1 MSIPVG
7 FSPSDFFYKNVTV
20 PTVIKND
27 KNQGKDMCDISEN
40 VLKERIIAYFSDLS
54 YNPVGKQPKI
64 LNRAGQ
70 CIIEKAT
77 DSTGTTAD
85 NWTMVYTKD
94 SKGNQ
99 MCTCSQVPTGVTP
112 YISESASSFNATSD
126 LNPTKVSK
134 YTCKN
139 STNISINDTGFSEIS
154 LDQKNKEYLIDN
166 TFEFYKMVCKNQ
178 NLVTELQGSISKN
191 LNGDLKLDDS
201 IDKYNR
207 EYLNRINLGIGIIFI
222 CGFIFYCITTKPGS
236 LSQVKM
242 PDMKI
247 PEMNIPE
254 MKIPDMKMPEMKMPQ
269 VNIPSV
275 NSLPKK

>member
-27 KNQGKDMCDISEN
+27 KNKGKDMCDISEN

-70 CIIEKAT
+70 CIIQKVPD

-99 MCTCSQVPTGVTP
+99 LCTCSKVPGGVTP
-112 YISESASSFNATSD
+112 YISASASSFNAKD
-126 LNPTKVSK
+126 LSATKLGK

-139 STNISINDTGFSEIS
+139 STNISINDNGFSEIS
-154 LDQKNKEYLIDN
+154 LDQDEKEKLINK

-178 NLVTELQGSISKN
+178 NLVTELEGSISKN

-222 CGFIFYCITTKPGS
+222 CGFISYCITTKPGS

-242 PDMKI
+242 PEIKI
-247 PEMNIPE
+247 PE
-254 MKIPDMKMPEMKMPQ
+254 MKMPEMKMPDMKMPDMKM
-269 VNIPSV
+269 PSV